1 MVKDIIQ
8 RRLAAVLAADV
19 VGYSR
24 LMGQD
29 EAGTFAA
36 LKTRRKDVLEP
47 VVSRHRGRIFKI
59 MGDGVFV
66 EFGSAVNAV
75 QCAVELQQ
83 GMAAANSGLPE
94 DRRIVLR
101 IGVNLG
107 DVMIEGSDLYGDG
120 VNIAARLEA
129 LAEPAGICISA
140 KVHDEVRNRLNLS
153 FDDLGERQFKNIA
166 TAVRA
171 YRVGRETHSDRLRPQ
186 PPTLPDRA
194 SIAVLP
200 FANMSS
206 DPEQEFF
213 AHGLAED
220 LITDLSKV
228 PGLLVIARNSSF
240 AYQGR
245 SVDIQSIA
253 RDLGVRY
260 VIEGSVRRAVTRVRI
275 NAQLI
280 DASTGN
286 HIWADRFDRDL
297 ADIFVV
303 QDEVVSKIVSALSGV
318 LPTAQPPQKQRRPT
332 NLEAYDLF
340 VRGRSLTLQS
350 LQATQ
355 EARSFLEKA
364 IELDPDVAEA
374 HAWLAIGHHFGF
386 MYCGE
391 PPEEHRMLAR
401 SSAQQAVLLDPDN
414 ADAHITLGYLRAYD
428 GELAEGVAECELG
441 LRINPSHAD
450 GWTLLADLRVFE
462 GRAAEGINCV
472 SNSFR
477 LNPYPRGNYFWA
489 LGWAQYAAGKYQEA
503 VETLRHTSA
512 TGPGVRRILAG
523 ALAQLGRMSE
533 AQEEAR
539 KFLMEFPNFSARQWG
554 SAHPFRNDA
563 DRQHFIDGYL
573 KAGLPE

>member
-1 MVKDIIQ
+1 
-8 RRLAAVLAADV
+8 
-19 VGYSR
+19 
-24 LMGQD
+24 MGQD
-29 EAGTFAA
+29 EAGTLAA
-36 LKTRRKDVLEP
+36 LKARRKDVLEP
-47 VVSRHRGRIFKI
+47 VVARHRGRIFKV

-120 VNIAARLEA
+120 VNVAARLEA
-129 LAEPAGICISA
+129 IAEPGGICISR
-140 KVHDEVRNRLNLS
+140 KVHDEVRGRISLA
-153 FDDLGERQFKNIA
+153 FDDLGEQQLKNI
-166 TAVRA
+166 VSPL
-171 YRVGRETHSDRLRPQ
+171 RVFRVIWEASPVHLGPQ
-186 PPTLPDRA
+186 PPSRQPTLPDRA

-245 SVDIQSIA
+245 SVDVRSIA

-260 VIEGSVRRAVTRVRI
+260 VIEGSVRRAATHVRI

-280 DASTGN
+280 DASNAT

-297 ADIFVV
+297 ADIFLV
-303 QDEVVSKIVSALSGV
+303 QDEVVGKIVTALAGAIPATRS
-318 LPTAQPPQKQRRPT
+318 PPKRRAT
-332 NLEAYDLF
+332 SLEAYDLF
-340 VRGRSLTLQS
+340 VRGRSLALQS
-350 LQATQ
+350 PQAARA
-355 EARSFLEKA
+355 ARSLLQRA
-364 IELDPDVAEA
+364 IALDPDFAEA
-374 HAWLAIGHHFGF
+374 YAWLALSHHFGW
-386 MYCGE
+386 MYWGE
-391 PPEEHRMLAR
+391 PPEEHRPLAR
-401 SSAQQAVLLDPDN
+401 SMAQQAVSLDPDN
-414 ADAHITLGYLRAYD
+414 AEAHIILGYLRAYEGD
-428 GELAEGVAECELG
+428 LAEGVAECEMG
-441 LRINPSHAD
+441 LHINPNHD
-450 GWTLLADLRVFE
+450 GGWITLANLRVLE
-462 GRAAEGINCV
+462 ERAVEGIECAN
-472 SNSFR
+472 NAFR
-477 LNPYPRGNYFWA
+477 LNPYPPGDYYWL
-489 LGWAQYAAGKYQEA
+489 LGFAQYAAGHYQDT
-503 VETLRHTSA
+503 VDTLSHPSA
-512 TGPGVRRILAG
+512 SGPGMRRILAA

-539 KFLMEFPNFSARQWG
+539 KFLLEFPNFSARQWG
-554 SAHPFRNDA
+554 STQPFRNDA

>member
-1 MVKDIIQ
+1 MVKDLVQ

-29 EAGTFAA
+29 EAGTLGA
-36 LKTRRKDVLEP
+36 LKARRKDVLEP
-47 VVSRHRGRIFKI
+47 LVALHRGRIFKI
-59 MGDGVFV
+59 MGDCVFV

-75 QCAVELQQ
+75 QCAIELQR

-129 LAEPAGICISA
+129 VAEPGGICISG
-140 KVHDEVRNRLNLS
+140 KVHDEVRNRLSHS

-166 TAVRA
+166 TMVRA
-171 YRVGRETHSDRLRPQ
+171 YRVGWETHSERPRPQ
-186 PPTLPDRA
+186 PPTLPDQA

-228 PGLLVIARNSSF
+228 QGLLVIARNSSF

-245 SVDIQSIA
+245 SLDIRSIA

-260 VIEGSVRRAVTRVRI
+260 LIEGSVRRAATRVRI

-280 DASTGN
+280 DASSGS

-303 QDEVVSKIVSALSGV
+303 QDEVVNKIVGALSSAL
-318 LPTAQPPQKQRRPT
+318 PAAQPPPKRRAT

-340 VRGRSLTLQS
+340 VRGRSLVTS
-350 LQATQ
+350 LRPAR
-355 EARSFLEKA
+355 EARPFLEKA
-364 IELDPDVAEA
+364 IALDPDFSEA
-374 HAWLAIGHHFGF
+374 YAWLALSYHLGWLHS
-386 MYCGE
+386 GE
-391 PPEEHRMLAR
+391 PTEYHRVLAR
-401 SSAQQAVLLDPDN
+401 STAQRAVALDANN
-414 ADAHITLGYLRAYD
+414 ADGHLILGYLRAYE

-441 LRINPSHAD
+441 LGINPSHD
-450 GWTLLADLRVFE
+450 EGWTSLADLRVLE
-462 GRAAEGINCV
+462 GRAIEGTKCA
-472 SNSFR
+472 SNALR
-477 LNPYPRGNYFWA
+477 LNPYPPGHYWT
-489 LGWAQYAAGKYQEA
+489 LGFAQYAAGRYQDA
-503 VETLRHTSA
+503 VDTLRHEA
-512 TGPGVRRILAG
+512 LDGTGSRRILAA

-533 AQEEAR
+533 AQEQAR
-539 KFLMEFPNFSARQWG
+539 KFVLEFPNFSARQWG
-554 SAHPFRNDA
+554 STQPFRNDA

>member
-1 MVKDIIQ
+1 V
-8 RRLAAVLAADV
+8 
-19 VGYSR
+19 
-24 LMGQD
+24 
-29 EAGTFAA
+29 
-36 LKTRRKDVLEP
+36 
-47 VVSRHRGRIFKI
+47 
-59 MGDGVFV
+59 
-66 EFGSAVNAV
+66 
-75 QCAVELQQ
+75 CCLQP
-83 GMAAANSGLPE
+83 N
-94 DRRIVLR
+94 
-101 IGVNLG
+101 
-107 DVMIEGSDLYGDG
+107 
-120 VNIAARLEA
+120 
-129 LAEPAGICISA
+129 
-140 KVHDEVRNRLNLS
+140 
-153 FDDLGERQFKNIA
+153 
-166 TAVRA
+166 
-171 YRVGRETHSDRLRPQ
+171 
-186 PPTLPDRA
+186 
-194 SIAVLP
+194 
-200 FANMSS
+200 
-206 DPEQEFF
+206 
-213 AHGLAED
+213 
-220 LITDLSKV
+220 
-228 PGLLVIARNSSF
+228 
-240 AYQGR
+240 
-245 SVDIQSIA
+245 
-253 RDLGVRY
+253 
-260 VIEGSVRRAVTRVRI
+260 
-275 NAQLI
+275 
-280 DASTGN
+280 
-286 HIWADRFDRDL
+286 
-297 ADIFVV
+297 
-303 QDEVVSKIVSALSGV
+303 
-318 LPTAQPPQKQRRPT
+318 QKQRRPT

-350 LQATQ
+350 LQSTQ